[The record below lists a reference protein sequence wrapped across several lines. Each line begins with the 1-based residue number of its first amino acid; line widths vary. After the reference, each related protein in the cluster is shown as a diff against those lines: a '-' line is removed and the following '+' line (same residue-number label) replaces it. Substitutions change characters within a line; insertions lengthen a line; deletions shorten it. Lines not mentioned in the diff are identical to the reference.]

1 MMPESDMSIWSLN
14 NRWMSD
20 IIKIQEDESTFLLET
35 KISAGMDS

>member
-20 IIKIQEDESTFLLET
+20 IIKIQEDESTFWLET
-35 KISAGMDS
+35 KIGAGMDN